1 MNNTPMINENKLSNN
16 INMLAKII
24 FLTEKRSRR
33 TGLFGFQV
41 FKMCNSDTFFTML
54 RYTSFKLFYEI
65 QYYCS
70 RLSALD

>member
-1 MNNTPMINENKLSNN
+1 MINENKLSNN

-24 FLTEKRSRR
+24 FLAEKRSRR

-54 RYTSFKLFYEI
+54 CYTSFKLVIFMKFNTI
-65 QYYCS
+65 VLVSQP
-70 RLSALD
+70 